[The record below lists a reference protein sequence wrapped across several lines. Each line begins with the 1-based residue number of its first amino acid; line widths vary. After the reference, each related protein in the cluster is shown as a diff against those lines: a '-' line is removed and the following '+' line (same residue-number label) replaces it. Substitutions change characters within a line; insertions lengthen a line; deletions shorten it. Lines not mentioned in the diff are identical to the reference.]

1 MSKIHNKLVLVTG
14 VTGFLG
20 RYVARYFSSQRCS
33 VIGIGTSPPE
43 NAPLANLTK
52 YFCLKLPN
60 SHLNEILQ
68 EHPPSIC
75 IHCAGR
81 ASVALSVSEPV
92 SDFYTNSVITF
103 ELLNAIRLHS
113 PKCKFIF
120 LSSAAVYGNP
130 QSLPVSETQI
140 VAPISPYG
148 FHKLMCEQMCL
159 EFTKVYGLQTASV
172 RIFSAYGPGLRR
184 QVVWDICQKAI
195 TQGSLLLQGTGEE
208 SRDFIHALDIAK
220 ALSIILESA
229 PMAGEVYNLGTG
241 REVKISELATMV
253 LNSLEEDF
261 TPEFD
266 GVVPPGNPLNWQADI
281 SQLKSI
287 GFTPTVELERGVK
300 TFVNWC
306 RAELVGV

>member
-1 MSKIHNKLVLVTG
+1 MNQLASRSILIIG

-20 RYVARYFSSQRCS
+20 RYVARYFSGQGWS

-60 SHLNEILQ
+60 SDLNEILR

-81 ASVALSVSEPV
+81 ASVPLSVSEPV

-130 QSLPVSETQI
+130 QSLPISEKQT

-159 EFTKVYGLQTASV
+159 EFTKVYGLQTASL

-195 TQGSLLLQGTGEE
+195 TQGSLLLQGTGQE
-208 SRDFIHALDIAK
+208 SRDFIHALDIAR
-220 ALSIILESA
+220 ALSVVVESA
-229 PMAGEVYNLGTG
+229 PMTGEVYNLGTG
-241 REVKISELATMV
+241 REVKISELATGV
-253 LNSLEEDF
+253 LNSLEADF
-261 TPEFD
+261 LPQFD
-266 GVVPPGNPLNWQADI
+266 GIVPTGNPLNWQADI
-281 SQLKSI
+281 SRLKSI
-287 GFTPTVELERGVK
+287 GFNPTVELERGIK

-306 RAELVGV
+306 RAELLGI

>member
-1 MSKIHNKLVLVTG
+1 MASNKIALITG
-14 VTGFLG
+14 VTGFIG
-20 RYVARYFSSQRCS
+20 RYIARHFSEQGWS

-52 YFCLKLPN
+52 YYCLRLPDLYL
-60 SHLNEILQ
+60 HEILQ
-68 EHPPSIC
+68 LHYPSIC

-81 ASVALSVSEPV
+81 ASVGLSVSEPG
-92 SDFYTNSVITF
+92 SDFYTNSVVTF
-103 ELLNAIRLHS
+103 ELLNSLRLHT
-113 PKCKFIF
+113 PNCKFIF

-130 QSLPVSETQI
+130 QSLPINETQT

-159 EFTKVYGLQTASV
+159 EFTKVYGLPTASM

-195 TQGSLLLQGTGEE
+195 IKGSLLLQGTGEE
-208 SRDFIHALDIAK
+208 SRDFIHALDIAR
-220 ALSIILESA
+220 ALSVVVKSA
-229 PMAGEVYNLGTG
+229 PMEGEVYNLGSG
-241 REVKISELATMV
+241 REVKISELATIV
-253 LNSLEEDF
+253 LNSLEENL
-261 TPEFD
+261 TLQFD
-266 GVVPPGNPLNWQADI
+266 GIVPLGNPLNWQADI
-281 SQLKSI
+281 YKLKSI
-287 GFTPTVELERGVK
+287 GFIPTVELERGIK

>member
-1 MSKIHNKLVLVTG
+1 
-14 VTGFLG
+14 
-20 RYVARYFSSQRCS
+20 
-33 VIGIGTSPPE
+33 
-43 NAPLANLTK
+43 
-52 YFCLKLPN
+52 
-60 SHLNEILQ
+60 
-68 EHPPSIC
+68 
-75 IHCAGR
+75 
-81 ASVALSVSEPV
+81 
-92 SDFYTNSVITF
+92 
-103 ELLNAIRLHS
+103 
-113 PKCKFIF
+113 
-120 LSSAAVYGNP
+120 
-130 QSLPVSETQI
+130 
-140 VAPISPYG
+140 
-148 FHKLMCEQMCL
+148 MCEQMCL

-229 PMAGEVYNLGTG
+229 PMTGEVYNLGTG

-253 LNSLEEDF
+253 LNSLEQDF

>member
-1 MSKIHNKLVLVTG
+1 MTENNKIALITG

-20 RYVARYFSSQRCS
+20 RYVARYFSERGWSI
-33 VIGIGTSPPE
+33 IGIGTSPPE

-52 YFCLKLPN
+52 YYCLRLP
-60 SHLNEILQ
+60 SSDLKEILQ
-68 EHPPSIC
+68 EHLPSIC

-81 ASVALSVSEPV
+81 ASVGLSVSEPI
-92 SDFYTNSVITF
+92 SDFYTNSVVTF
-103 ELLNAIRLHS
+103 ELLNALRLYS
-113 PKCKFIF
+113 AKCKFIF

-130 QSLPVSETQI
+130 QSLPVSENQKVT
-140 VAPISPYG
+140 PISPYG

-159 EFTKVYGLQTASV
+159 EFTKVYGLQTASL

-208 SRDFIHALDIAK
+208 SRDFIHALDIAR
-220 ALSIILESA
+220 ALSVVVESA

-253 LNSLEEDF
+253 LNSLEQDF

-287 GFTPTVELERGVK
+287 GFTPAVELERGVK
-300 TFVNWC
+300 TFVTWC
-306 RAELVGV
+306 RAELVGI

>member
-1 MSKIHNKLVLVTG
+1 MRVSNKIALVTG
-14 VTGFLG
+14 VTGFIG
-20 RYVARYFSSQRCS
+20 RYVARYFSEQGWS

-52 YFCLKLPN
+52 YYCLKLPN
-60 SHLNEILQ
+60 SNLHEILQ
-68 EHPPSIC
+68 ERSPSIC

-81 ASVALSVSEPV
+81 ASVGLSVSEPA
-92 SDFYTNSVITF
+92 SDFYTNSIVTF
-103 ELLNAIRLHS
+103 ELLNALRIYS

-130 QSLPVSETQI
+130 ESLPVRETQT

-148 FHKLMCEQMCL
+148 FHKLMCEQLCL
-159 EFTKVYGLQTASV
+159 EFTKIYALPTASL

-184 QVVWDICQKAI
+184 QVLWDICQKAI
-195 TQGSLLLQGTGEE
+195 TQSSLLLQGTGQE
-208 SRDFIHALDIAK
+208 SRDFIHALDIAR
-220 ALSIILESA
+220 ALSVVVESA
-229 PMAGEVYNLGTG
+229 PMEGEIYNLGTG
-241 REVKISELATMV
+241 REVTIYELATMV
-253 LNSLEEDF
+253 LESLEQNCQLQ
-261 TPEFD
+261 FD
-266 GVVPPGNPLNWQADI
+266 GVVPTGNPLNWQADI
-281 SQLKSI
+281 SKLKSI